1 MTSLDRV
8 IAAAEAVLPHFQPEV
23 CWWNGHV
30 IRETWAGYL
39 RKETGHYHI
48 DFLAEGARILRRLDA
63 PGPTWAN
70 PEIIKQRSSAWEILG
85 GRMLL
90 LLQPDMQGRVRAM
103 PNGPELIASM
113 EAWLNAEGR
122 ENFTVLGAST

>member
-8 IAAAEAVLPHFQPEV
+8 IAAAEAVLPHFQGGAY
-23 CWWNGHV
+23 WNGRVSVRRYEDDVHFQV
-30 IRETWAGYL
+30 
-39 RKETGHYHI
+39 
-48 DFLAEGARILRRLDA
+48 DFLGQGARSLQRLDA
-63 PGPTWAN
+63 PGPTWG
-70 PEIIKQRSSAWEILG
+70 EREVVSLRDISRKLLG

-103 PNGPELIASM
+103 PHGPELIASM

>member
-8 IAAAEAVLPHFQPEV
+8 IAAAEAVLPHFPVSGYWSGRPHLE
-23 CWWNGHV
+23 NEHFHV
-30 IRETWAGYL
+30 
-39 RKETGHYHI
+39 

-63 PGPTWAN
+63 PGVTWAN
-70 PEIIKQRSSAWEILG
+70 PKVVKQRSSAWEILG

-90 LLQPDMQGRVRAM
+90 LLQPDMQARVRAM
-103 PNGPELIASM
+103 PSGPELISSM